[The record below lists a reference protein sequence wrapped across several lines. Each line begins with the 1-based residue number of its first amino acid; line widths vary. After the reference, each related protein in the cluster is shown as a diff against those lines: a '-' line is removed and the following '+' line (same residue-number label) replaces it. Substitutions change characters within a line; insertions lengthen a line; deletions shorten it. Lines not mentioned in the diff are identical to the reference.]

1 MRVKIFKHTF
11 VPREA
16 MQLQPLLSTA
26 ASSLRPTASSR
37 SVYKDQQREP
47 SDQEPKQ
54 MGRRSWS
61 AGNLIGKFFVERNLM
76 MMMPVPF
83 LMVPSPNCATQSN
96 IVESCLIF
104 IIDWHH
110 TRLGYR
116 HYSSNIQPSSR
127 QEGSEIRCS
136 SCFSLIMKTCLPG
149 SLICSSL
156 GREGGGGRR
165 GSRRRCLVS
174 DIFN

>member
-37 SVYKDQQREP
+37 SVYKDQQRES

-61 AGNLIGKFFVERNLM
+61 EGNLIGKFFVERNLM

-83 LMVPSPNCATQSN
+83 LMVPSPDTIKHSGVLSNFYYWLAPHQVGLPPLLFEHTTIKQAGRFGNTMYQLFFLNYENMFTWLVDLFQSRP
-96 IVESCLIF
+96 
-104 IIDWHH
+104 W
-110 TRLGYR
+110 
-116 HYSSNIQPSSR
+116 
-127 QEGSEIRCS
+127 
-136 SCFSLIMKTCLPG
+136 
-149 SLICSSL
+149 
-156 GREGGGGRR
+156 
-165 GSRRRCLVS
+165 RRRRAERKSGGVV
-174 DIFN
+174 